1 MSLVTPDFGLLFWM
15 VIIFGVVFFL
25 LAKFG
30 FPIITGMVDKRNETI
45 GKSLQEA
52 KEIEVKMKEM
62 TLEHER
68 MLEEARS
75 EQRSILAEAS
85 AARKEIVG
93 KAREEAR
100 EEADKIVSEA
110 REQIAREKETALS
123 DVRREVAI
131 LSVSIAEKILRKDLS
146 DPAAQEEYISRLI
159 DEAMSWKRRIES

>member
-30 FPIITGMVDKRNETI
+30 FPIITGMVDKRNEAI

-75 EQRSILAEAS
+75 EQRTILAEAS

-100 EEADKIVSEA
+100 EEAEKIVSEA
-110 REQIAREKETALS
+110 REQIAREKEAALC
-123 DVRREVAI
+123 DVRREVAV
-131 LSVSIAEKILRKDLS
+131 LSVSIAEKILRRDLS
-146 DPAAQEEYISRLI
+146 DPSAQEEYISRLV
-159 DEAMSWKRRIES
+159 DEAMSSKSRIES